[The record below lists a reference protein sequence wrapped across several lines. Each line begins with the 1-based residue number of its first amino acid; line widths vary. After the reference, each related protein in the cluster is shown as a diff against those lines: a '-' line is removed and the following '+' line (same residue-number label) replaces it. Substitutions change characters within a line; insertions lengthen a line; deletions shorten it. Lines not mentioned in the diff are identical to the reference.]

1 MLKRG
6 NHNPIL
12 AMAVLLLTHDMNVHL
27 LLLFLQESHIYQFH
41 NQTGQHSND
50 HLTAKNF
57 RNRHYRHRLRN
68 QNRKH
73 LIRSGQIDSDQSS
86 DRNDSSGKKA
96 RCRCR
101 KPALRNHTEQT
112 APHRSPFSGGLYLPA
127 QLASRMMFQCLHKK
141 ISQK

>member
-41 NQTGQHSND
+41 NQTRQHSND
-50 HLTAKNF
+50 YLTAKNF

-68 QNRKH
+68 QNREH
-73 LIRSGQIDSDQSS
+73 LIRSGQIDGDQRSDC
-86 DRNDSSGKKA
+86 NDSSGKKT

-101 KPALRNHTEQT
+101 KSALRNHTEQT